1 MPKWGT
7 TKDENAARL
16 SGLGPESRYKRL
28 DTGLRRYDDVFRYK
42 NLRSLKKER
51 RNTMP
56 KMTAMEAAV
65 RILQSEGVRH
75 IFGIPGA
82 GILPFYRALKDL
94 GTIKHMVTR
103 HEEGA
108 IHMADGY
115 ARAIGT
121 VGVCAA
127 TSGPGASNFVTGLYT
142 AQVDSIP
149 ILAITGQNV
158 RSQLGR
164 EAFQAVD
171 IAEIVKPVTKK
182 AYCVKEPAMV
192 PWVFRE
198 AFKIMR
204 EGRPGPVLIDLPLD
218 VQRGEIEYDPETDAP
233 LPVFRMPP
241 NKKQVAKALDMLL
254 AAEKPVMLLGGGV
267 VVADACKEFVQIAEA
282 LQIPVVASYM
292 GKSGIPWD
300 HPLMAGQVGI
310 QCNTRS
316 GNQIFLESD
325 IVLAVGARFNDR
337 HTGDINVY
345 KGNRKFIH
353 VDVDPGQ
360 LGKNLMPHLGICAD
374 AKLTLQA
381 ILDEIKLRSV
391 KPQITDWS
399 GKVPHVRQSLE
410 RKTDYDETPIKP
422 QRVFKE
428 INEYFDPETVFVTCI
443 GLNQIWSGQL
453 QKISKPRHYLDC
465 GGAGPLGWD
474 LPASI
479 GAKVARP
486 DKQIVMVVG
495 DFGFQF
501 CMEELPVAVM
511 YKTPF
516 VCVVLNNGYLG
527 LIRQAEKY
535 NFDMNYEVQIWYET
549 QAENQGRG
557 FDFVKFAEA
566 CGARGERVTDPAE
579 LKAAFKRGAEAGV
592 PYVID
597 VIMERE
603 TDCSMGVA
611 INSVKEFV

>member
-1 MPKWGT
+1 M
-7 TKDENAARL
+7 A
-16 SGLGPESRYKRL
+16 
-28 DTGLRRYDDVFRYK
+28 
-42 NLRSLKKER
+42 
-51 RNTMP
+51 
-56 KMTAMEAAV
+56 KMTTMAAAV
-65 RILQSEGVRH
+65 RILQSEGVKY

-103 HEEGA
+103 HEESA

-115 ARAIGT
+115 ARALGT

-149 ILAITGQNV
+149 ILALTGQNV
-158 RSQLGR
+158 RAQLDR
-164 EAFQAVD
+164 EAFQAVN
-171 IAEIVKPVTKK
+171 IAEVVKPITKK
-182 AYCVKEPAMV
+182 SYCIKDPAMV

-218 VQRGEIEYDPETDAP
+218 VQKEEIEYDPEVDAP
-233 LPVFRMPP
+233 LPILRMSP
-241 NKKQVAKALDMLL
+241 NAKQIQKAVDMLL
-254 AAEKPVMLLGGGV
+254 SAEKPIMLLGGGV
-267 VVADACKEFVQIAEA
+267 LVADACKEFVALAEA
-282 LQIPVVASYM
+282 LQVPVVTSYM
-292 GKSGIPWD
+292 GKSGIPWN
-300 HPLMAGQVGI
+300 HPLMAGHVGI

-316 GNQIFLESD
+316 GNQVFLDSTL
-325 IVLAVGARFNDR
+325 VLAVGARFNDR
-337 HTGDINVY
+337 HTGDLKVY
-345 KGNRKFIH
+345 KGSRKFIH
-353 VDVDPGQ
+353 VDIDPGQ
-360 LGKNLMPHLGICAD
+360 IGKNIMPDLGICAD

-381 ILDEIKLRSV
+381 LLDEVKRRNVKRPPTKLDIS
-391 KPQITDWS
+391 QIRA
-399 GKVPHVRQSLE
+399 KME
-410 RKTDYDETPIKP
+410 RKTDYDLIPIKP

-428 INEYFDPETVFVTCI
+428 INEFFDEETVFVTCI

-474 LPASI
+474 MPASI

-486 DKQIVMVVG
+486 DKVVVDVVG

-501 CMEELPVAVM
+501 CMDALPVAVM
-511 YKTPF
+511 YKVPF
-516 VCVVLNNGYLG
+516 VIVVLNNGYLG

-535 NFDMNYEVQIWYET
+535 MYDMNFEVQIWYDSLRAI
-549 QAENQGRG
+549 QAEQAPMAMAGGGRGAVGVERAPRVAENEGRG

-566 CGARGERVTDPAE
+566 CGAAGERVTDPKDI
-579 LKAAFKRGAEAGV
+579 KAALKRGVEAGL
-592 PYVID
+592 PYVVDI
-597 VIMERE
+597 IMERE

-611 INSVKEFV
+611 IDAIREFE

>member
-1 MPKWGT
+1 MAKLT
-7 TKDENAARL
+7 TMA
-16 SGLGPESRYKRL
+16 
-28 DTGLRRYDDVFRYK
+28 
-42 NLRSLKKER
+42 
-51 RNTMP
+51 
-56 KMTAMEAAV
+56 AAV
-65 RILQSEGVRH
+65 RILQSEGVKYL
-75 IFGIPGA
+75 FGIPGA

-103 HEEGA
+103 HEESA

-115 ARAIGT
+115 ARALGT

-149 ILAITGQNV
+149 ILALTGQNV
-158 RSQLGR
+158 RAQLDR
-164 EAFQAVD
+164 EAFQAVN
-171 IAEIVKPVTKK
+171 IAEVVKPITKK
-182 AYCVKEPAMV
+182 SYCIKDAAMV

-218 VQRGEIEYDPETDAP
+218 VQKEEIEYDPEVDAP
-233 LPVFRMPP
+233 LPILRMPP
-241 NKKQVAKALDMLL
+241 NAKQVQKAVDMLL

-267 VVADACKEFVQIAEA
+267 LVADACKEFVALAEA
-282 LQIPVVASYM
+282 LQVPVVSSYM
-292 GKSGIPWD
+292 GKSGIPWN
-300 HPLMAGQVGI
+300 HPLMAGHVGI

-316 GNQIFLESD
+316 GNQVFLDSTL
-325 IVLAVGARFNDR
+325 VLAVGARFNDR
-337 HTGDINVY
+337 HTGDIKVY
-345 KGNRKFIH
+345 KGRRKFIH

-360 LGKNLMPHLGICAD
+360 IGKNIMPDLGICAD

-381 ILDEIKLRSV
+381 LLDEV
-391 KPQITDWS
+391 KRRNVKRLPTNLDISQIRA
-399 GKVPHVRQSLE
+399 KME
-410 RKTDYDETPIKP
+410 RKTDYDNIPIKP

-428 INEYFDPETVFVTCI
+428 INEFFDEDTVFVTCI

-474 LPASI
+474 MPASI

-486 DKQIVMVVG
+486 DKVVVDVVG

-501 CMEELPVAVM
+501 CMDALPVAVM
-511 YKTPF
+511 YKVPF
-516 VCVVLNNGYLG
+516 VIVVLNNGYLG

-535 NFDMNYEVQIWYET
+535 MYDMNFEVQIWYDSLRAI
-549 QAENQGRG
+549 QAEQVPRAVAAGGRGAVNVERVTQVAENEGRG

-566 CGARGERVTDPAE
+566 CGASGERVTDPKDI
-579 LKAAFKRGAEAGV
+579 KAALKRGVESGL
-592 PYVID
+592 PYVVDI
-597 VIMERE
+597 VMERE

-611 INSVKEFV
+611 IDGIREFE

>member
-1 MPKWGT
+1 
-7 TKDENAARL
+7 
-16 SGLGPESRYKRL
+16 
-28 DTGLRRYDDVFRYK
+28 
-42 NLRSLKKER
+42 
-51 RNTMP
+51 MP
-56 KMTAMEAAV
+56 KMTTMDAAV
-65 RILQSEGVRH
+65 RILESEGVKQ

-82 GILPFYRALKDL
+82 GILPFYRSLKDL

-103 HEEGA
+103 HEESA

-115 ARAIGT
+115 ARAIGA

-149 ILAITGQNV
+149 ILALTGQNV
-158 RSQLGR
+158 RAQLER

-171 IAEIVKPVTKK
+171 IVEIVKSVTKK
-182 AYCVKEPAMV
+182 AYCIKDPAQV

-198 AFKIMR
+198 AFKIMKD
-204 EGRPGPVLIDLPLD
+204 GRQGPVLIDLPVD
-218 VQRGEIEYDPETDAP
+218 VQKEIIAYDPETDVP
-233 LPVFRMPP
+233 FPIIPTPP
-241 NKKQVAKALDMLL
+241 DPKQISKALDLL
-254 AAEKPVMLLGGGV
+254 LEAEKPVMLLGGGV
-267 VVADACKEFVQIAEA
+267 IIADACREFLAVAEA
-282 LQIPVVASYM
+282 LQIPVVTSYM
-292 GKSGIPWD
+292 GKSGIPWN

-316 GNQIFLESD
+316 GNKVFLDSTV
-325 IVLAVGARFNDR
+325 VLAVGARFNDR
-337 HTGDINVY
+337 HTGDIGVY

-360 LGKNLMPHLGICAD
+360 LGKNIMPDLGICAD
-374 AKLTLQA
+374 AKLTLEA
-381 ILDEIKLRSV
+381 LLAEIQKRDIKTRPIDL
-391 KPQITDWS
+391 KIPQIR
-399 GKVPHVRQSLE
+399 KELE
-410 RKTDYDETPIKP
+410 RKTDYDDVPIKP

-428 INEYFDPETVFVTCI
+428 INEFFDEETVFVTCI

-474 LPASI
+474 LPAAI

-486 DKQIVMVVG
+486 DKQVVMVVG

-501 CMEELPVAVM
+501 CMDALPVAVM
-511 YKTPF
+511 YRVPF

-535 NFDMNYEVQIWYET
+535 LFEMEYEVQIWYDSLKT
-549 QAENQGRG
+549 SQALEQPQIKAVGESTGGGQVSGGPALLEPENKGRG

-566 CGARGERVTDPAE
+566 CGAIGERVTDPKE
-579 LKAAFKRGAEAGV
+579 ISAAFKRGVDTGV

-597 VIMERE
+597 VITERT
-603 TDCSMGVA
+603 TDCSMGAAIDA
-611 INSVKEFV
+611 INEFE

>member
-1 MPKWGT
+1 M
-7 TKDENAARL
+7 A
-16 SGLGPESRYKRL
+16 
-28 DTGLRRYDDVFRYK
+28 
-42 NLRSLKKER
+42 
-51 RNTMP
+51 
-56 KMTAMEAAV
+56 AAV
-65 RILQSEGVRH
+65 RILQSEGVKY

-103 HEEGA
+103 HEESA

-115 ARAIGT
+115 SRALGT

-149 ILAITGQNV
+149 LLALTGQNV
-158 RSQLGR
+158 RAQLDR
-164 EAFQAVD
+164 EAFQAVN
-171 IAEIVKPVTKK
+171 IAEVVKPITKK
-182 AYCVKEPAMV
+182 SYCIKDPAMV

-218 VQRGEIEYDPETDAP
+218 VQKEEIEYDPEVDAP
-233 LPVFRMPP
+233 LPILRMPP
-241 NKKQVAKALDMLL
+241 NAKQVQKTVDMLL

-267 VVADACKEFVQIAEA
+267 LVADACNEFVALAEA
-282 LQIPVVASYM
+282 LQVPVVSSYM
-292 GKSGIPWD
+292 GKSGIPWN
-300 HPLMAGQVGI
+300 HPLMAGHVGI

-316 GNQIFLESD
+316 GNQVFLDSTL
-325 IVLAVGARFNDR
+325 VLAVGARFNDR
-337 HTGDINVY
+337 HTGDIKVY
-345 KGNRKFIH
+345 KGARKFIH
-353 VDVDPGQ
+353 VDIDPGQ
-360 LGKNLMPHLGICAD
+360 IGKNIMPDLGICAD

-381 ILDEIKLRSV
+381 LLDEVKRRNVKRPPTKLDIS
-391 KPQITDWS
+391 QIRA
-399 GKVPHVRQSLE
+399 KME
-410 RKTDYDETPIKP
+410 RKTDYDNIPIKP

-428 INEYFDPETVFVTCI
+428 INEFFDEDTVFVTCI

-474 LPASI
+474 MPASI

-486 DKQIVMVVG
+486 DKVVVDVVG

-501 CMEELPVAVM
+501 CMDALPVAVM
-511 YKTPF
+511 YKVPF
-516 VCVVLNNGYLG
+516 VIVVLNNGYLG

-535 NFDMNYEVQIWYET
+535 MYDMNFEVQIWYDSLRAI
-549 QAENQGRG
+549 QAEQVPKAVAAGGRGAVNVERVTQVAENEGRG

-566 CGARGERVTDPAE
+566 CGASGERVTDPKE
-579 LKAAFKRGAEAGV
+579 IKAALKRGVESGL
-592 PYVID
+592 PYVVDI
-597 VIMERE
+597 IMERE
-603 TDCSMGVA
+603 TDCSMGAA
-611 INSVKEFV
+611 IDAIREFE

>member
-1 MPKWGT
+1 M
-7 TKDENAARL
+7 A
-16 SGLGPESRYKRL
+16 
-28 DTGLRRYDDVFRYK
+28 
-42 NLRSLKKER
+42 
-51 RNTMP
+51 
-56 KMTAMEAAV
+56 KMTTMAAAV
-65 RILQSEGVRH
+65 RILQSEGVKH

-103 HEEGA
+103 HEESA

-115 ARAIGT
+115 ARALGT

-149 ILAITGQNV
+149 ILALTGQNV
-158 RSQLGR
+158 RAQLDR
-164 EAFQAVD
+164 EAFQAVN
-171 IAEIVKPVTKK
+171 IAEVVKPITKK
-182 AYCVKEPAMV
+182 SYCIKDPAMV

-218 VQRGEIEYDPETDAP
+218 VQKEEIEFDPEVDGP
-233 LPVFRMPP
+233 LPVLRMPP
-241 NKKQVAKALDMLL
+241 NAKQIQKAVDMLL

-267 VVADACKEFVQIAEA
+267 LVADACKEFVALAEA
-282 LQIPVVASYM
+282 LQVPVVSSYM
-292 GKSGIPWD
+292 GKSGIPWN
-300 HPLMAGQVGI
+300 HPLMAGHVGI

-316 GNQIFLESD
+316 GNQVFLDSTL
-325 IVLAVGARFNDR
+325 VLAVGARFNDR
-337 HTGDINVY
+337 HTGDVKVY

-360 LGKNLMPHLGICAD
+360 IGKNIMPDLGICAD

-381 ILDEIKLRSV
+381 LLDEVKRRNVKRPPTKLDIS
-391 KPQITDWS
+391 QIRA
-399 GKVPHVRQSLE
+399 KME
-410 RKTDYDETPIKP
+410 RKTDYNNIPIKP

-428 INEYFDPETVFVTCI
+428 INEFFDEDTVFVTCI

-474 LPASI
+474 MPASI

-486 DKQIVMVVG
+486 DKVVVDVVG

-501 CMEELPVAVM
+501 CMDALPVAVM
-511 YKTPF
+511 YKVPF
-516 VCVVLNNGYLG
+516 VIVVLNNGYLG

-535 NFDMNYEVQIWYET
+535 MYDMNFEVQIWYDSLRAI
-549 QAENQGRG
+549 QAEQAPMAMAAGGRGAVNVERVTQVAENEGRG

-566 CGARGERVTDPAE
+566 CGAAGERVTDPKE
-579 LKAAFKRGAEAGV
+579 IKAALKRGVESGL
-592 PYVID
+592 PYVVDI
-597 VIMERE
+597 IMERE

-611 INSVKEFV
+611 IDAIREFE

>member
-1 MPKWGT
+1 
-7 TKDENAARL
+7 
-16 SGLGPESRYKRL
+16 
-28 DTGLRRYDDVFRYK
+28 
-42 NLRSLKKER
+42 
-51 RNTMP
+51 MP
-56 KMTAMEAAV
+56 KMTSMDAAV
-65 RILQSEGVRH
+65 RILESEGVRH

-82 GILPFYRALKDL
+82 GILPFYRSLKDL
-94 GTIKHMVTR
+94 DRIKHMVTR

-115 ARAIGT
+115 ARAVGQ
-121 VGVCAA
+121 VGVCAS

-149 ILAITGQNV
+149 VLAITGQNV
-158 RSQLGR
+158 KAQLGR

-182 AYCVKEPAMV
+182 AYCVKDPALV

-198 AFKIMR
+198 AFKIMK

-218 VQRGEIEYDPETDAP
+218 VQKGEIEYDPETDAP
-233 LPVFRMPP
+233 LPIFRMPP
-241 NKKQVAKALDMLL
+241 NGRQVKKALEMLL
-254 AAEKPVMLLGGGV
+254 EAEKPVMLLGGGV
-267 VVADACKEFVQIAEA
+267 ILSDACEEFVAIAEA
-282 LQIPVVASYM
+282 LQIPVVSSYM
-292 GKSGIPWD
+292 GKSGIPWN

-316 GNQIFLESD
+316 GNQTFLESD
-325 IVLAVGARFNDR
+325 VVLAVGARFNDR
-337 HTGDINVY
+337 HTGDIHVY

-360 LGKNLMPHLGICAD
+360 LGKNVMPHLGICAD

-381 ILDEIKLRSV
+381 LLEEIKGRRI
-391 KPQITDWS
+391 KPQSSDWA
-399 GKVPHVRQSLE
+399 GKVPHVRASLE
-410 RKTDYDETPIKP
+410 RKTDYDSVPIKP
-422 QRVFKE
+422 QRAFKE
-428 INEYFDPETVFVTCI
+428 INEFFDEDTIFVTCI

-453 QKISKPRHYLDC
+453 QKITKPRHYLDC

-486 DKQIVMVVG
+486 DKQVAMVVG

-511 YKTPF
+511 YKVPF
-516 VCVVLNNGYLG
+516 VCIVLNNGYLG

-535 NFDMNYEVQIWYET
+535 NFDMNYEVQIWYEGE
-549 QAENQGRG
+549 AENEGRG

-566 CGARGERVTDPAE
+566 CGARGERITDPE
-579 LKAAFKRGAEAGV
+579 GLKAAFRRGVESGV

-597 VIMERE
+597 VILERE
-603 TDCSMGVA
+603 TDCSMGLSLDA
-611 INSVKEFV
+611 IREFE